1 MIEKVFIFRFV
12 LKSGLFVYLIFLF
25 GRNVFSDYINYI
37 VKNIRVIMY
46 VFFIF
51 GYVDFIYRLKGYR
64 ENRNVNINIGRNIN
78 RDFID

>member
-1 MIEKVFIFRFV
+1 
-12 LKSGLFVYLIFLF
+12 
-25 GRNVFSDYINYI
+25 
-37 VKNIRVIMY
+37 MY

-64 ENRNVNINIGRNIN
+64 KNRNVNINIGRDIN